1 MNALTAIVLISLLF
15 QESPIDAYRKADFSQ
30 KNGKFDDACRNRI
43 ALEHSLI
50 RAGDPAPLRAALGD
64 KKRDVRAF
72 AAAALG
78 ILGDRDSIDRLAE
91 VARKDPDSM
100 VRGKAVQA
108 LGWLKAGSDVIEA
121 AKSDR
126 AWNVRWLSK
135 VAEGQLKSKIDYAAK
150 VRKAYEAGI
159 TRKEMGTARVGSP
172 APDFSALDIDGKPF
186 KLGDV
191 VKKKIV
197 VLTFQVA
204 DW

>member
-1 MNALTAIVLISLLF
+1 MTLILNNDDVKSVLTMEITMKVL
-15 QESPIDAYRKADFSQ
+15 EEAYRQIASRE
-30 KNGKFDDACRNRI
+30 AVCRPR
-43 ALEHSLI
+43 
-50 RAGDPAPLRAALGD
+50 
-64 KKRDVRAF
+64 
-72 AAAALG
+72 
-78 ILGDRDSIDRLAE
+78 
-91 VARKDPDSM
+91 
-100 VRGKAVQA
+100 
-108 LGWLKAGSDVIEA
+108 
-121 AKSDR
+121 AKSDK

-135 VAEGQLKSKIDYAAK
+135 VAEGQLKSKVDYAAK